1 MIRGGSEIYLLPAMP
16 HALGSSGAQRG
27 IGRALVLAMVALIV
41 VALEAEADEI
51 CVEAAAPVMARTT
64 MKARTI
70 FFTTDYLL
78 SCIYV

>member
-1 MIRGGSEIYLLPAMP
+1 M
-16 HALGSSGAQRG
+16 
-27 IGRALVLAMVALIV
+27 GRALVLAMVALIV